1 MERKDS
7 NMDMN
12 RRKFLNSC
20 SGRWDGHSPH
30 AAKHRGCN
38 NSKLARRNCAQT
50 ICPGPQCKCCRSGDR
65 NAAGA
70 ELRQRAPLLTLCTV
84 RLAYSTR
91 IKLRSVA
98 GSVIRHYRAD
108 GRSSSD
114 RRRRSRA
121 TSTSVSPLARR
132 CNAS

>member
-1 MERKDS
+1 MERKDL

-12 RRKFLNSC
+12 RRKFLNLC

-38 NSKLARRNCAQT
+38 NSKPAGRNCAQT

-70 ELRQRAPLLTLCTV
+70 ELRQRAPLLTLCHDTV
-84 RLAYSTR
+84 GLQHADQAKKRGGFGHAPLLSSRPIVVGST
-91 IKLRSVA
+91 A
-98 GSVIRHYRAD
+98 
-108 GRSSSD
+108 
-114 RRRRSRA
+114 
-121 TSTSVSPLARR
+121 
-132 CNAS
+132 